1 MAVEVDEE
9 RSWAPAVEDDPAARL
24 MGRGSTRSY
33 AQLIID
39 TANMVR
45 IEEFPYVSGAGACVI
60 LSSLDKSTVGHG
72 TGRNQK
78 FQCTISPDF
87 R

>member
-24 MGRGSTRSY
+24 MVRGSTRSY

-45 IEEFPYVSGAGACVI
+45 NGDGDPRRSSNVRYRPTSDSGH
-60 LSSLDKSTVGHG
+60 SY
-72 TGRNQK
+72 
-78 FQCTISPDF
+78 ISMGIIIIM
-87 R
+87 